1 MTKSVIQLQELGG
14 KYENQYV
21 AAMLGK
27 QARFYP
33 GEIVVATLRFTAR
46 EYNGQTF
53 QDILVTD
60 IVKLSK

>member
-1 MTKSVIQLQELGG
+1 
-14 KYENQYV
+14 
-21 AAMLGK
+21 MLGK

-33 GEIVVATLRFTAR
+33 GEVVVATLRFTAR